1 MAQKFEPLRIKRTA
15 LRTAAPATSQPATAW
30 GYSKPDRSVTDWG
43 VLMARRARYLLA
55 AALVAFSSTAFA
67 QSDAYKAGY
76 SVGRQLGRFMG
87 LALPGAAGAVGVV
100 VALLVL
106 RAWRKRRTAGD
117 RRA

>member
-1 MAQKFEPLRIKRTA
+1 
-15 LRTAAPATSQPATAW
+15 
-30 GYSKPDRSVTDWG
+30 
-43 VLMARRARYLLA
+43 MARRARYLLA

-87 LALPGAAGAVGVV
+87 LALPGAAAAVGVV

-106 RAWRKRRTAGD
+106 RAWRRRRTADD